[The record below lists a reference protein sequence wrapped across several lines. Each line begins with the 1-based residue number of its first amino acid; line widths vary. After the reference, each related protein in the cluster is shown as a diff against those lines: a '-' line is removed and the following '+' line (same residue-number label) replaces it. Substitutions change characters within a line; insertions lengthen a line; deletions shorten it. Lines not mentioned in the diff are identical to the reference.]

1 MVAPRWPLAGHRGP
15 GRRPRR
21 AARAPDP
28 GMWIFGSSAARALG
42 HRGARRARSEG
53 RGPPHGPGGRAL
65 RGARG
70 AQPGCRRRGAS
81 PHLLIAVLCAVALAI
96 AAPAQASAAENFADE
111 PPFGGQLPP
120 PLERPP
126 SLSGTPAGFTLSG
139 REAIDAANRAD
150 AVEAERTES
159 PGMYPIAFERGDN
172 WQVSYFTG
180 PDTNRTE
187 VAQAVVDGTTG
198 DVLGAWH
205 DTQLTD
211 PLARGY
217 SGAIAQKVNAPY
229 VWLPLCL
236 LFVAPFLDP
245 RRPFRLLHLDLL
257 VLLGLG
263 VSLFF
268 FNRGEITASVPLTY
282 PVLGYVFAR
291 MLWVGIR
298 PRDRPGPLIPVV
310 GVRWLA
316 IGAVV
321 LACGR
326 IALNV
331 ADSHV
336 IDIGVAGVVGADHIT
351 HGQALY
357 DGNFASGVGIRGDV
371 YGPFNYLAY
380 VPFEAVFPWHGH
392 WDGVPAAHAAAIAFD
407 LLTALG
413 LLALGR
419 RLRPGQHGRTLGV
432 ALAFAWLAYP
442 FTLYTMNANAND
454 SLIAASVVG
463 VMLVLAS
470 PPARGALLAMGAA
483 AKFGSAA
490 LAPLFATG
498 TGERRWRAAIL
509 FAIAFVTVVALLVV
523 PFLSHSGLR
532 EFYDRTLGY
541 QASRSSPFSVWG
553 LAPSLDFLRPVERVG
568 AAALAFAVAL
578 WPARKT
584 PAQVAAL
591 AAAVLIAVQLGATHW
606 FYFYVVWF
614 LPLVLAALYVAQ
626 RGEGLSRFSSPAGPG
641 SAS

>member
-1 MVAPRWPLAGHRGP
+1 M
-15 GRRPRR
+15 
-21 AARAPDP
+21 
-28 GMWIFGSSAARALG
+28 
-42 HRGARRARSEG
+42 
-53 RGPPHGPGGRAL
+53 
-65 RGARG
+65 
-70 AQPGCRRRGAS
+70 
-81 PHLLIAVLCAVALAI
+81 LIATLAALAVALL
-96 AAPAQASAAENFADE
+96 APAPAAANENFANE
-111 PPFGGQLPP
+111 PPFGGELPP
-120 PLERPP
+120 PLVKPP
-126 SLSGTPAGFTLSG
+126 SERRPPAGFELGG
-139 REAIDAANRAD
+139 REAIRIADGAA
-150 AVEAERTES
+150 AVRAERAES
-159 PGMYPIAFERGDN
+159 PEMRAIAFERGAD

-180 PDTNRTE
+180 SPGSRTE
-187 VAQAVVDGTTG
+187 VAEAVVDDQTG
-198 DVLGAWH
+198 QVLGAWH
-205 DTQLTD
+205 DQQLD
-211 PLARGY
+211 APLARGY

-236 LFVAPFLDP
+236 LFVAPFFDP

-263 VSLFF
+263 VSLLF
-268 FNRGEITASVPLTY
+268 FNRGEITTSVPLTY

-291 MLWVGIR
+291 MLWVGVR
-298 PRDRPGPLIPVV
+298 PRDRPGPLIPVL

-316 IGAVV
+316 VGAVV

-336 IDIGVAGVVGADHIT
+336 IDIGVAGVVGADHVT
-351 HGQALY
+351 HGQELY
-357 DGNFASGVGIRGDV
+357 NGNFAPGVGIRGDV
-371 YGPFNYLAY
+371 YGPFNYIAY
-380 VPFEAVFPWHGH
+380 VPFEAAFPWHGQ
-392 WDGVPAAHAAAIAFD
+392 WGDVPAAHAAAIAFD

-419 RLRPGQHGRTLGV
+419 RLRRGRDGRTLGI

-454 SLIAASVVG
+454 SLIAATVVG
-463 VMLVLAS
+463 AMLVLTS
-470 PPARGALLAMGAA
+470 PPARGAMVALGAA

-498 TGERRWRAAIL
+498 TGERRWRSAIF
-509 FAIAFVTVVALLVV
+509 FAIAFLAVTALLIL
-523 PFLSHSGLR
+523 PFLPDGGLH
-532 EFYDRTLGY
+532 ELYDRTLGY

-553 LAPSLDFLRPVERVG
+553 LAPSLDFLRPVVRVG
-568 AAALAFAVAL
+568 AIALAFAVAL

-591 AAAVLIAVQLGATHW
+591 AAAVLIAVQVGATHW

-614 LPLVLAALYVAQ
+614 LPLVLAALFVAQ

-641 SAS
+641 SGS

>member
-1 MVAPRWPLAGHRGP
+1 MLIVPL
-15 GRRPRR
+15 
-21 AARAPDP
+21 
-28 GMWIFGSSAARALG
+28 
-42 HRGARRARSEG
+42 
-53 RGPPHGPGGRAL
+53 
-65 RGARG
+65 
-70 AQPGCRRRGAS
+70 
-81 PHLLIAVLCAVALAI
+81 AVALVSVAPG
-96 AAPAQASAAENFADE
+96 AANENFADE
-111 PPFGGQLPP
+111 PPFGGELPP
-120 PLERPP
+120 PLVRPNSERRP
-126 SLSGTPAGFTLSG
+126 PAGFKLGG
-139 REAIDAANRAD
+139 RQAIRIADAAA
-150 AVEAERTES
+150 AVRAERAES
-159 PGMYPIAFERGDN
+159 PGMRPIAFERGAD

-180 PDTNRTE
+180 SGPGRTE
-187 VAQAVVDGTTG
+187 VAQAIVDDATG
-198 DVLGAWH
+198 QVLGAWH
-205 DTQLTD
+205 DQQLHA

-236 LFVAPFLDP
+236 LFVAPFFDP

-263 VSLFF
+263 VSLLF

-291 MLWVGIR
+291 MLWVGVR
-298 PRDRPGPLIPVV
+298 PRDRPGPLVPVL

-351 HGQALY
+351 HGQELY
-357 DGNFASGVGIRGDV
+357 NGNFAPGVGIRGDV
-371 YGPFNYLAY
+371 YGPFNYIAY
-380 VPFEAVFPWHGH
+380 VPFEAAFPWHGR

-419 RLRPGQHGRTLGV
+419 RLRPGQHGRTLGI

-442 FTLYTMNANAND
+442 FTLYTMNANSND
-454 SLIAASVVG
+454 SLIAATVVG
-463 VMLVLAS
+463 AMLVLAS
-470 PPARGALLAMGAA
+470 PAARGAMVALSAA

-490 LAPLFATG
+490 LAPLFATA
-498 TGERRWRAAIL
+498 TGERRRRSAII
-509 FAIAFVTVVALLVV
+509 FAIAFGVVAALLVL
-523 PFLSHSGLR
+523 PFIPHGGLR
-532 EFYDRTLGY
+532 ELYDRTLGY

-553 LAPSLDFLRPVERVG
+553 LAPSLDFLRPIARVG

-578 WPARKT
+578 WPVRKT

-614 LPLVLAALYVAQ
+614 LPLVLAALFVAQ
-626 RGEGLSRFSSPAGPG
+626 RGEGLTLSGSRAPPG